1 MIIGSSI
8 ADTQHIFF
16 LIVLSKIVYIQQ
28 MNSRYVCI
36 LHTRFLIILDFQSHC
51 NVLSNV
57 TNLSVWVEQET
68 QNKTMSEIEV
78 LQPIQNKDSDQSE
91 NEPPGKVNPHIF

>member
-1 MIIGSSI
+1 
-8 ADTQHIFF
+8 
-16 LIVLSKIVYIQQ
+16 LP
-28 MNSRYVCI
+28 
-36 LHTRFLIILDFQSHC
+36 TRFLIILDFQSHC

-57 TNLSVWVEQET
+57 TNLSVWAKQET
-68 QNKTMSEIEV
+68 QNETMSEKEV